1 APLPTR
7 KASGPPVPD
16 DGLSIELVSSQVAVR
31 PIETL
36 PVIRDADLTLNVSGR
51 NVKVSIGRGVAE
63 LSSGRK
69 LNVRGVLFEVPDTF
83 PKAPPARLR
92 FRVEGP
98 VDAAAE
104 LVGLDPLREACDLQ
118 LDPATSRGGLVANV
132 TGGPP
137 TRKDVTRSA
146 VSYWVE
152 ADFSNFSAERL
163 IRNQKVEAAALHLSA
178 NSQGIQIKGD
188 LRVGGTP

>member
-1 APLPTR
+1 NAAVPPR

-16 DGLSIELVSSQVAVR
+16 DWLSVELDSTGVALR

-36 PVIRDADLTLNVSGR
+36 PVIREADLALNIIGR
-51 NVKVSIGRGVAE
+51 NAKVSIGRGVAE

-69 LNVRGVLFEVPDTF
+69 LNVAGVLFEVPDTF

-92 FRVEGP
+92 FRVDGP

-118 LDPATSRGGLVANV
+118 LDPATSRGSLVANV
-132 TGGPP
+132 TVGLPVTKHI
-137 TRKDVTRSA
+137 TRAA
-146 VSYWVE
+146 VSYGVE
-152 ADFSNFSAERL
+152 ADFSNCSAERL
-163 IRNQKVEAAALHLSA
+163 VRNQKAEAAALHPSA
-178 NSQGIQIKGD
+178 NPQ
-188 LRVGGTP
+188 P